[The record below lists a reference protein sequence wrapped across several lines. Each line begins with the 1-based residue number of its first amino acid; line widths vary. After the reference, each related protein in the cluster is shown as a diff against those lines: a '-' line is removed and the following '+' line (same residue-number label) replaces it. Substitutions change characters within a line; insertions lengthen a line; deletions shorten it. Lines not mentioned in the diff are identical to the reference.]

1 MTKQKQ
7 PMLFQPV
14 TLKNISFRN
23 RIVVSPMC
31 QYSAVNGL
39 ANDWHL
45 VHLGSR
51 AVGGAGLIIAEATA
65 VEPRGRISPD
75 DLGIWDDEHIK
86 PLQNITYFIRENG
99 SVPGIQLAHAG
110 RKASTHAPWKG
121 QGYVS
126 EEKGGWEVVSASAI
140 PYARHYGM
148 PRALTVEEIGRI
160 VRCFKEAA
168 IRALE
173 AGFQLVEIH
182 AAHGYLLHQFLSPY
196 SNHRTDEYGGSFAN
210 RTRFLMEV
218 VEAVRSV
225 WPDDYPLWVRIS
237 ATDWLEH
244 TSRPSWTLEDSVRLS
259 EMLREKGVDV
269 VDVSSG
275 GNAPEQKISIGPGY
289 QVPFSETIRRKA
301 GIATCAV
308 GLITEAEQAE
318 HILRDKKADFI
329 ALGREMLR
337 HPYWPL
343 HAAKALDVEVNWP
356 KPYERAK
363 PPTR

>member
-1 MTKQKQ
+1 MMKQTQ

-31 QYSAVNGL
+31 QYSAENGL

-51 AVGGAGLIIAEATA
+51 AVGGAGLIIVEATA

-75 DLGIWDDEHIK
+75 DLGIWDDEQIK
-86 PLQNITYFIRENG
+86 PLQNITRFMKEHG

-110 RKASTHAPWKG
+110 RKASTYAPWKG
-121 QGYVS
+121 KGYVS

-140 PYARHYGM
+140 PYARDYGL
-148 PRALTVEEIGRI
+148 PRALTVEEIEHI
-160 VRCFKEAA
+160 VRSFKEAA
-168 IRALE
+168 VRALE
-173 AGFQLVEIH
+173 AGFQLIEIH
-182 AAHGYLLHQFLSPY
+182 AAHGYLLHQFLSPH
-196 SNHRTDEYGGSFAN
+196 SNHRDDEYGGSFAN

-237 ATDWLEH
+237 ATEWLEH
-244 TSRPSWTLEDSVRLS
+244 TSQPSWTLEDSVRLS
-259 EMLREKGVDV
+259 QMLRERGVDV

-289 QVPFSETIRRKA
+289 QVPFSETIRREA
-301 GIATCAV
+301 GVATCAV
-308 GLITEAEQAE
+308 GLITDAEQAE
-318 HILRDKKADFI
+318 HILQDGKADFI

-343 HAAKALDVEVNWP
+343 HAAKALNAEINWP
-356 KPYERAK
+356 KQYERAK